1 MPLYKMAI
9 YLPCLL
15 MSWKGPIKDFP
26 FLSLICKKGPK
37 KGLLELLWLLF
48 GRAKQDRLRS
58 AEMEML
64 LLHNLTSLK
73 FIGNVFCRGKNGYW
87 HRVHHKHNGVHLAFD
102 FPLRSEKWQIHL
114 KNIFEKSQNFCLKK
128 SSLLFTALA
137 HPKFPSLPIKR
148 FFRAFFQNC
157 R

>member
-1 MPLYKMAI
+1 MAI

-102 FPLRSEKWQIHL
+102 FPPLTEKWQDPPEEH
-114 KNIFEKSQNFCLKK
+114 FRKK
-128 SSLLFTALA
+128 SKLLPKEKFSFIYRSCPSKVSLSANQA
-137 HPKFPSLPIKR
+137 VFPCIFSEL
-148 FFRAFFQNC
+148 
-157 R
+157 